1 MKFNTIEELLNYT
14 ENIKGKTFK
23 EIDSKNLLE
32 STTNLKGNKGIL
44 GHVVESGFYDYP
56 INSNPQAD
64 FDEIGVE
71 LKVTGYV
78 KSKTGKLR
86 AKERV
91 SLSKIDYF
99 NIINEEYQFSK
110 LISKN
115 KKILFIWYLYE
126 KGKDIGDFVITD
138 YQLYDMSQDEEVFK
152 NDFKLIQEKVKK
164 GLAHELSEGDTSYLG
179 ACTKAATSDIR
190 TKQPNSHILAKPRA
204 YSLKNA
210 YMTGILR
217 SINITEVTRKG
228 FKTVEEYIYSKLGPY
243 LGRVQLEILEEVTG
257 KTYTEKVP
265 KNINKLITDAILGKD
280 SELPEKDD
288 LFKKTSFIIKNLP
301 LTPKGTPRERMSFR
315 TLRLSEFE
323 EDWDNSDWKAYF
335 EETTLIV
342 ICWREPHTKARNGQR
357 ELFRVKKI
365 SFNDDDLRSFE
376 ITYNLIKETIEKQ
389 DTSLLP
395 TPNTFEG
402 QYLVVAPKGVKG
414 DNAYVNFFK
423 NDKTKVTFMLTKDFL
438 QKKLEKV

>member
-190 TKQPNSHILAKPRA
+190 TKQPNSHILAKPIKA
-204 YSLKNA
+204 KLYIYIYNIMNIKKNLKN
-210 YMTGILR
+210 
-217 SINITEVTRKG
+217 
-228 FKTVEEYIYSKLGPY
+228 
-243 LGRVQLEILEEVTG
+243 
-257 KTYTEKVP
+257 
-265 KNINKLITDAILGKD
+265 
-280 SELPEKDD
+280 
-288 LFKKTSFIIKNLP
+288 IKN
-301 LTPKGTPRERMSFR
+301 
-315 TLRLSEFE
+315 
-323 EDWDNSDWKAYF
+323 
-335 EETTLIV
+335 
-342 ICWREPHTKARNGQR
+342 
-357 ELFRVKKI
+357 
-365 SFNDDDLRSFE
+365 
-376 ITYNLIKETIEKQ
+376 
-389 DTSLLP
+389 
-395 TPNTFEG
+395 
-402 QYLVVAPKGVKG
+402 
-414 DNAYVNFFK
+414 
-423 NDKTKVTFMLTKDFL
+423 
-438 QKKLEKV
+438 

>member
-1 MKFNTIEELLNYT
+1 MKFNTIEELLDYT

-32 STTNLKGNKGIL
+32 NTTNLKRNKGIL

-78 KSKTGKLR
+78 KTKKGKVR

-99 NIINEEYQFSK
+99 SIINEEYEFSK

-126 KGKDIGDFVITD
+126 KGKDISDFVITD
-138 YQLYDMSQDEEVFK
+138 YQLYDMSQDEDIFK
-152 NDFKLIQEKVKK
+152 NDFELIRTKVEK

-190 TKQPNSHILAKPRA
+190 TTQPNSHILAKPRA

-217 SINITEVTRKG
+217 SINITEVTSKG

-243 LGRVQLEILEEVTG
+243 LGKIQLDILKEVTG
-257 KTYTEKVP
+257 KVYEEKIP
-265 KNINKLITDAILGKD
+265 KNINKLITDAIIGKD
-280 SELPEKDD
+280 IDLPKKDEL
-288 LFKKTSFIIKNLP
+288 FQKTSFIIKNLP
-301 LTPKGTPRERMSFR
+301 LTPKGKPRERMSFR
-315 TLRLSEFE
+315 TISLSEFE
-323 EDWDNSDWKAYF
+323 KDWEDSDWKSYF

-342 ICWREPHTKARNGQR
+342 ICWREPHSKAKNGQR

-365 SFNDDDLRSFE
+365 SFNDEDLKSFE
-376 ITYNLIKETIEKQ
+376 ITYNLIKETIEKR

-423 NDKTKVTFMLTKDFL
+423 KDKTKVTFMLTKEFL
-438 QKKLEKV
+438 QKKLENI